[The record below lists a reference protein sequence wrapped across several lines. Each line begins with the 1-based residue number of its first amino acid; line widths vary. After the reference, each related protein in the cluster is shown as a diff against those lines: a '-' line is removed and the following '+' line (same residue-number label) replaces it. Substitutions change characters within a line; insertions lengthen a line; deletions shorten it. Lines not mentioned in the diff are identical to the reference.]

1 MSSWFYNF
9 MASFGT
15 PGTVSA
21 DNSTYNTSGKYT
33 GSENATLWG
42 KVKPVT
48 YGNRRILGALLQIG
62 PSSAEKIDV
71 STWLTPVSQ
80 GGYWVQRSSNDYRL
94 IFKSTFAYCFG
105 EPGNPLSRQQLK
117 KIWIDKTLVYDASQG
132 QLASNFRFYFYD
144 GNEGQFPD
152 AELNRDR
159 YDYPVGYRGL
169 MYIVFY
175 DYTVNDETP
184 TGNPVVE
191 AEFSE
196 ILSNNQS
203 VTNYDNMGSSLNT
216 TFFRECG
223 YDAKKN
229 FLYQTGS
236 NNQNIYKYDCTL
248 QKLVDVYPIT
258 GAVYQGTFGSLGA
271 ATIIG
276 SLRYNNTFYLLC
288 TMASGNSRQLFMIEA
303 DTGVVVDDFG
313 QNTSSLTPSLTNVCL
328 PTTMHSVSTT
338 DGVSLSS
345 HFVVTDVFSNFYV
358 FKFQNNQ
365 MTMIDFGDLVDV
377 SGASQFSVIASEDNN
392 IVVYSANNKV
402 NTIDRWVNGTL
413 TLAWYTGTYDIVHII
428 SSDRDDTLIVFEAD
442 DIVFEDW
449 RIVKIRKSD
458 KSLVWAVN
466 AADHPTAY
474 PPRGFLNEWRTQSY
488 TGGQKIAWIALGSNY
503 IVTLDM
509 ISGQL
514 TVVPYTNP
522 NFDNPVYD
530 AYSNQFIQ
538 RVNLSGSDA
547 TVRSVPVYQ
556 ITSGNITLESLLR
569 DLARRAGYENANVT
583 VTGISDTITG
593 AAITEITNIDT
604 MLLDIATAYNFE
616 VIKRGPK
623 IAFIRRGYGDVFDP
637 DMTSIEA
644 ERGILSSSDDEF
656 ITIRSERKATQKSA
670 GTIRLTFIDPDYDYA
685 VNEYKY
691 SRNDDQSDTS
701 VTLNLALPIIMT
713 ASQAATLATRV
724 LINNNANRVEHEFML
739 PQKYLAI
746 EKGDIVELISD
757 EFTDFVRVNEIAYNA
772 DFSMSIRSETIV
784 TSSASAVVVPDPVR
798 PAEPPP
804 LTSGDIE
811 PLVIDTPLLNPDHQA
826 SAPRLETYVAVFP
839 ATRRLAST
847 GSILKYF
854 ETAGPYPVGTT
865 TAPAVYGRAAEE
877 LTGPVLQIDYDKTFS
892 FRLVQGDG
900 TEFET
905 VTALE
910 MLAGANRL
918 LVGRTGG
925 WELIGFI
932 SAAYNSDTRLVTVT
946 GICRGL
952 RGTDYTADLR
962 EVGDLVV
969 LYDDTLA
976 SLLLDLNTVDRLDDV
991 TVYVGM
997 RITGEISTDDAIGI
1011 EEEGA
1016 SRKPWRPYNVHAVA
1030 AGGDVGL
1037 TWHRRTRLLGPLLNG
1052 TPDVP
1057 LDEDAE
1063 LYDLVLY
1070 RAGAIVRT
1078 VTGLT
1083 SPAFTYTA
1091 AMQSADGWSGAIT
1104 SLQLDVY
1111 QISAVVGRGFPMSGT
1126 YDVE

>member
-1 MSSWFYNF
+1 MSWRFQFTSLF
-9 MASFGT
+9 ST
-15 PGTVSA
+15 PGTESYN
-21 DNSTYNTSGKYT
+21 NSTYNTSGKYSW
-33 GSENATLWG
+33 SENATLWG
-42 KVKPVT
+42 KVKPIT

-62 PSSAEKIDV
+62 PSSAEKIDRGE
-71 STWLTPVSQ
+71 WLAPVAQ
-80 GGYWVQRSSNDYRL
+80 GGYWVQRSSNDFRL

-117 KIWIDKTLVYDASQG
+117 KIWIDKVLVYDANQG
-132 QLASNFRFYFYD
+132 LLADNFRFYFYD

-152 AELNRDR
+152 AELNKDR

-175 DYTVNDETP
+175 DYTINNQVP

-196 ILSNNQS
+196 ILSNNQV
-203 VTNYDNMGSSLNT
+203 VTNYTNMGSSLNT
-216 TFFRECG
+216 NFQRECA
-223 YDAKKN
+223 YDPKKN
-229 FLYQTGS
+229 FFYQTGN

-248 QKLVDVYPIT
+248 RKLVDVYPIT
-258 GAVYQGTFGSLGA
+258 GAVYKGTVGGSLSK

-276 SLRYNNTFYLLC
+276 SLRYNNTFYILC
-288 TMASGNSRQLFMIEA
+288 TMVGGNSCQLFMIEA

-313 QNTSSLTPSLTNVCL
+313 QNTASLTPSLTNVCAAAN
-328 PTTMHSVSTT
+328 MHAVNTT
-338 DGVSLSS
+338 DGVSLTSY
-345 HFVVTDVFSNFYV
+345 FVVTDVFCNFYV

-365 MTMIDFGDLVDV
+365 MTMVDFADQVNV
-377 SGASQFSVIASEDNN
+377 SGASPYSIITTEGSN
-392 IVVYSANNKV
+392 IVIYSAPSNN
-402 NTIDRWVNGTL
+402 NTIDRWVDGTM
-413 TLAWYTGTYDIVHII
+413 TLDWYTGLYDITSVI
-428 SSDRDDTLIVFEAD
+428 SSDRDNTLI
-442 DIVFEDW
+442 IFEDDAPTTNW

-458 KSLVWAVN
+458 KSVVWTIN
-466 AADHPTAY
+466 SADHPTAY
-474 PPRGFLNEWRTQSY
+474 MPRGFLEEWRTQSY
-488 TGGQKIAWIALGSNY
+488 TGGQKIAWISIVSNQ

-514 TVVPYTNP
+514 TVVAYTNP
-522 NFDNPVYD
+522 NFDYPVYD
-530 AYSNQFIQ
+530 AYSGQFIQ
-538 RVNLSGSDA
+538 RVNLGGSDA
-547 TVRSVPVYQ
+547 TIRDVPVYQ

-569 DLARRAGYENANVT
+569 DLARRAGYSNINVT
-583 VTGISDTITG
+583 VSGISDTITG

-604 MLLDIATAYNFE
+604 MLADIAAAYNFE
-616 VIKRGPK
+616 IIKRGPK

-637 DMTSIEA
+637 DMISIEA
-644 ERGILSSSDDEF
+644 ERGVLSSSDGEF
-656 ITIRSERKATQKSA
+656 ITVRSERKATQKSA

-701 VTLNLALPIIMT
+701 VTFNLALPIIMT
-713 ASQAATLATRV
+713 ASQAATLATRI
-724 LINNNANRVEHEFML
+724 LIDNNASRMEHEFML
-739 PQKYLAI
+739 PQKYLNI
-746 EKGDIVELISD
+746 EKGDVVELVND
-757 EFTDFVRVNEIAYNA
+757 DFTDYVRVNEIAYNA

-784 TSSASAVVVPDPVR
+784 TSSTSAVVVPDPVR

-804 LTSGDIE
+804 LTSGDVQ
-811 PLVIDTPLLNPDHQA
+811 PLVIDTPLLNPAHQS

-839 ATRRLAST
+839 ATRRVVSA

-865 TAPAVYGRAAEE
+865 GAAAVYGRAMEQ
-877 LTGPVLQIDYDKTFS
+877 LTGPVLQIDYGKTFS

-905 VTALE
+905 KTALE

-918 LVGRTGG
+918 LVGYTNRF
-925 WELIGFI
+925 EMIGFI
-932 SAAYNSDTRLVTVT
+932 EAAYDTDTRIVTVT
-946 GICRGL
+946 GIVRGL

-962 EVGDLVV
+962 ESGDVV
-969 LYDDTLA
+969 LLYDDTLE
-976 SLLLDLNTVDRLDDV
+976 SLLLDINNVDRLDDV

-997 RITGEISTDDAIGI
+997 RNTGEVSTDDAIGV

-1030 AGGDVGL
+1030 AGGDIAL
-1037 TWHRRTRLLGPLLNG
+1037 SWHRRTRLLGPLLNG

-1104 SLQLDVY
+1104 SLRLDVY